1 MKQMSLA
8 QGGFE
13 KYPKASR
20 RAEFLAQM
28 DRVVPWKELCEL
40 IEPHYP
46 KAGRGRPPVGL
57 ERMLRLHFLQ
67 HWYNL
72 SDPGL
77 EEELLESESMRRFV
91 GIDLGRE
98 RVPDETTVCKFRH
111 LLERHGLGE
120 QIFQRV
126 GEHLRA
132 RGFRLSAGTIVD
144 ATLISAPTSTKN
156 RDRQRDPEMGTTK
169 KGGQWLFGMK
179 AHIGVDDKSKLIHTV
194 VATPGNT
201 ADAMM
206 LRHLLHGRERRV
218 WGDKAYFGLGRVIE
232 EVAPRARDLTQLKNN
247 VNRRLTPLDEIVNR
261 IRSRTRAKVEHCF
274 GVIKCIFGWRKLR
287 YRGLA
292 KNANRLMTSAALCN
306 LYMVRHK
313 LA

>member
-1 MKQMSLA
+1 MKQLSLA

-13 KYPKASR
+13 KYAKPSR

-28 DRVVPWKELCEL
+28 DRVVPWQELCAL

-91 GIDLGRE
+91 GIDLGVE

-120 QIFQRV
+120 QIFKQV
-126 GEHLRA
+126 NEHLQD

-144 ATLISAPTSTKN
+144 ATLISAPTSTKD
-156 RDRQRDPEMGTTK
+156 RDRARDPEMGTTK
-169 KGGQWLFGMK
+169 KGGQWLYGMK
-179 AHIGVDDKSKLIHTV
+179 AHIGVDDKTKLIHTV
-194 VATPGNT
+194 KATPGNA
-201 ADAMM
+201 ADATM

-218 WGDKAYFGLGRVIE
+218 WGDKAYFGLSRVIKDI
-232 EVAPRARDLTQLKNN
+232 APKARDLTQLKNN
-247 VNRRLTPLDEIVNR
+247 VNRRLTPLDEMVND

-274 GVIKCIFGWRKLR
+274 GVIKCIFGFRKVR

-292 KNANRLMTSAALCN
+292 KNANRLMTAAALCN
-306 LYMVRHK
+306 LYMVRRK